1 VSGYT
6 DPVLSTATLT
16 EKGLLATG
24 DVFVVAA
31 ILSVAAGLLVGRWRI
46 LVAGPLL
53 AALAVAG
60 IAAGWWGGGLGD
72 HWESSLVRLAL
83 VAAALPATGVSVALV
98 VRRFRA
104 LDSRWKASVAS
115 ATLVGIAA
123 YWFVSTRPLDVDDI
137 QARAASTLYYLGD
150 SFEGYR
156 LTDAEEW
163 GGRALFAYGDCEVEF
178 GRGADGGCSAPIQLQ
193 EAFNPGNGP
202 SGCGP
207 PPGTPRPKPEDPAAL
222 VVFAGSTMI
231 EIYAHDRSRGRRAAR
246 ALRPIS
252 ESCP

>member
-1 VSGYT
+1 
-6 DPVLSTATLT
+6 VLGTATLT
-16 EKGLLATG
+16 EKGLLETG
-24 DVFVVAA
+24 DVFVAA
-31 ILSVAAGLLVGRWRI
+31 GIFSVAAGLLVGRWRA
-46 LVAGPLL
+46 LVTGPAF

-72 HWESSLVRLAL
+72 RWEVSLLWLGL
-83 VAAALPATGVSVALV
+83 VGAALTATGVALALA
-98 VRRFRA
+98 VRRFRT
-104 LDSRWKASVAS
+104 LDSLWRASIALV
-115 ATLVGIAA
+115 TLVAIAG
-123 YWFVSTRPLDVDDI
+123 YWFISTRPPDVGDV

-156 LTDAEEW
+156 LTAAEEW

-178 GRGADGGCSAPIQLQ
+178 GQGADGGCSVPIQLQ
-193 EAFNPGNGP
+193 EAFTPGDGP

-231 EIYAHDRSRGRRAAR
+231 EIYAHDRARGRRAAQ
-246 ALRPIS
+246 ALRPIT